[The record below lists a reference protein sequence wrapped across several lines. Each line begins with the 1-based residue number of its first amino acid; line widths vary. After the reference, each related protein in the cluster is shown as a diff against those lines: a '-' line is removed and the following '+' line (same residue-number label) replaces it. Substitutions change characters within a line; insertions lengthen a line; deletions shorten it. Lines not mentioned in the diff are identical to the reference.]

1 MVASGPTLHSVAKTF
16 EAEGVPTPGGGER
29 WYTQSMRW
37 MIFNDVYRGTWWY
50 GRERVE
56 LTPMGEKRRN
66 FKKNPESEWIAV
78 AVPDSGV
85 PLETIDAARAN
96 IERSHRPRRP
106 SRHYDEIGGMVYCAE
121 CGLLMT
127 GYSTG
132 DGFRYY
138 SCQKRK
144 KWGKSACGGPMRRA
158 DKLERDVM
166 RHVGALLEDPER
178 ISAHLDAAIA
188 AESQRSPD
196 EDAASWLRIV
206 EDCDKKRAAF
216 QEQQAAGLMT
226 MAKLGAKLTELN
238 DRKATARREL
248 DRLKEG
254 RRRADELEATKRALL
269 RAYAEGILYDGIR
282 WFTPE
287 MRRDIYEAMRLKIT
301 VPAEGRPRI
310 SGSVDENVLRMGRD
324 AEEWAAEALQYRD
337 KLKVSSKRTDKV
349 MSVVAGEEVNR

>member
-1 MVASGPTLHSVAKTF
+1 
-16 EAEGVPTPGGGER
+16 
-29 WYTQSMRW
+29 MRR

-96 IERSHRPRRP
+96 LESSHRPRKP
-106 SRHYDEIGGMVYCAE
+106 SRRHYYEIGGMVYCAE

-144 KWGKSACGGPMRRA
+144 KWGRSACGGPMRRA

-166 RHVGALLEDPER
+166 RHVGALLEDP
-178 ISAHLDAAIA
+178 
-188 AESQRSPD
+188 
-196 EDAASWLRIV
+196 
-206 EDCDKKRAAF
+206 
-216 QEQQAAGLMT
+216 
-226 MAKLGAKLTELN
+226 
-238 DRKATARREL
+238 
-248 DRLKEG
+248 
-254 RRRADELEATKRALL
+254 
-269 RAYAEGILYDGIR
+269 
-282 WFTPE
+282 
-287 MRRDIYEAMRLKIT
+287 
-301 VPAEGRPRI
+301 
-310 SGSVDENVLRMGRD
+310 
-324 AEEWAAEALQYRD
+324 
-337 KLKVSSKRTDKV
+337 
-349 MSVVAGEEVNR
+349 